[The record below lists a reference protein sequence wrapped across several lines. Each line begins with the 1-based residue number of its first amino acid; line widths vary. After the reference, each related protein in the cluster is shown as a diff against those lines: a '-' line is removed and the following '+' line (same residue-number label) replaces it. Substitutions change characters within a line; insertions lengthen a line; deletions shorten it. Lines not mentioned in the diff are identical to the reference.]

1 MAKKSVKEYY
11 LMHKDIPVLSYVQNR
26 KTVDINK
33 ALMDFDIYT
42 KDLYERQIRIPK
54 LKELYYKKLSML
66 SAFQDGKDL
75 WKTFR

>member
-1 MAKKSVKEYY
+1 
-11 LMHKDIPVLSYVQNR
+11 MHKDIPVLSYVQNR